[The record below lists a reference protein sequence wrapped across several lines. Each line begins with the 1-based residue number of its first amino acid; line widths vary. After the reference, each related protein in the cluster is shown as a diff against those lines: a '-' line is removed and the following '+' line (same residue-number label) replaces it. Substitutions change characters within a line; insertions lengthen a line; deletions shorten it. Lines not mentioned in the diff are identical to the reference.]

1 MRDLAQVLSEPL
13 DLDREIERASRHRF
27 MRDPRSGLVV
37 PQRVIAGGSGL
48 TTSWAETIYAS
59 TSAGTAK
66 NTFTTEFAINDTT
79 GMGPYPVLPP
89 EFFLPGQ
96 NTGAVG
102 RTLRIVARG
111 VTSTT
116 STAPTWQHFCRFNSG
131 TPAVPPTGPNVGSTL
146 ASAAL
151 CTLSQTSMP
160 WEYECD
166 VTMTTLGAAGANSTL
181 RGLGVFTAQTASTP
195 TSIAVGIFG
204 GGASPGT
211 VATFDWSATTYI
223 SYSVA
228 CGTSNAS
235 NQVQLLQLIILGLN

>member
-1 MRDLAQVLSEPL
+1 MSALLDRVTAPL
-13 DLDREIERASRHRF
+13 DLDREIERASQRRF
-27 MRDPRSGLVV
+27 VRDPRTGLVI
-37 PQRVIAGGSGL
+37 PQRVIRGGSGL
-48 TTSWAETIYAS
+48 TGTWAETIYAS
-59 TSAGTAK
+59 SAAGTAK
-66 NTFTTEFAINDTT
+66 NTFTTEATINDTA

-96 NTGAVG
+96 GVG

-131 TPAVPPTGPNVGSTL
+131 APAAPPTGPNVGSTP

-151 CTLSQTSMP
+151 CALSQTNMP

-166 VTMTTLGAAGANSTL
+166 VTMSAMGAAGANSTL

-223 SYSVA
+223 TYSVA
-228 CGTSNAS
+228 CGTSSAS